1 MQRPLNELAG
11 DDTPRILRFNCGGCS
26 GCHLDT
32 ARSVV
37 ALSDAGRVSLL
48 RSSTPEQADVLVVTG
63 AVLRHDALRLR
74 RLYQRIA
81 PAPVVVAVG
90 ACSLSGGVFAGAY
103 GVVGGASEVVPVD
116 VFVPGCPPRA
126 DAVFDGVFQCLR
138 ALPAAATRIQPRLK
152 IPA

>member
-1 MQRPLNELAG
+1 MQRPNNELA
-11 DDTPRILRFNCGGCS
+11 DEDTPRILRFDCGGCS
-26 GCHLDT
+26 GCHLQT
-32 ARSVV
+32 AGWLV
-37 ALSDAGRVSLL
+37 ALSDAGRVSLV
-48 RSSTPEQADVLVVTG
+48 RSGSTVEVDVLLVTG

-81 PAPVVVAVG
+81 PAPIVVAVG

-116 VFVPGCPPRA
+116 VFVPGCPPRG
-126 DAVFDGVFQCLR
+126 DAVLDGVFQCLR
-138 ALPAAATRIQPRLK
+138 ALPAAPARIQPRLK